1 MSVAQIE
8 PDLLVFSLPIETLG
22 RDGLTALGAAETAVA
37 ELAAR
42 GHSNATIASLRGCSI
57 NTVANQLAAAY
68 RKLGVHGRRELAARL
83 GSWHNG
89 P

>member
-1 MSVAQIE
+1 VSVAQIE
-8 PDLLVFSLPIETLG
+8 PDLLVFSLPLETLG
-22 RDGLTALGAAETAVA
+22 LKRQNVLGAAEMAVV

-83 GSWHNG
+83 ASWHNG